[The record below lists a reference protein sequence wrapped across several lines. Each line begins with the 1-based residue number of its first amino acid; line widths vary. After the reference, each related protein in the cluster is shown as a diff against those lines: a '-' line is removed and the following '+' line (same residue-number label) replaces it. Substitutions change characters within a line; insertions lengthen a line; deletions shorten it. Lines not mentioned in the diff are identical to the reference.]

1 MVAAAAALAAPR
13 AAAREDTRMSA
24 RDSSP
29 VAIDARLAEAAE
41 TGETLELILVLRGRM
56 RRAARAGRWRI
67 RLATGGV
74 LTFAADLVLA
84 ATRVSRPA
92 RR

>member
-1 MVAAAAALAAPR
+1 
-13 AAAREDTRMSA
+13 MSA
-24 RDSSP
+24 HDISP
-29 VAIDARLAEAAE
+29 VAIEARLAEAAE
-41 TGETLELILVLRGRM
+41 SGETLEVILVVRGKM

-67 RLATGGV
+67 RLVTGGV

-84 ATRVSRPA
+84 ATRVPRPA